1 MFLRIRRNCSH
12 GNTSRRKLVKRGNI
26 APLVLMIIMIN
37 KYILWLILGE
47 ASVPVAE
54 CDKVE
59 FQSHPKKSMLFK
71 DYVDY
76 WKSCDQK
83 SKLSQNGNYGF

>member
-1 MFLRIRRNCSH
+1 MSK
-12 GNTSRRKLVKRGNI
+12 TWNI
-26 APLVLMIIMIN
+26 APFVLMIIIIN
-37 KYILWLILGE
+37 KYTLWLILGE
-47 ASVPVAE
+47 ANVPVAE